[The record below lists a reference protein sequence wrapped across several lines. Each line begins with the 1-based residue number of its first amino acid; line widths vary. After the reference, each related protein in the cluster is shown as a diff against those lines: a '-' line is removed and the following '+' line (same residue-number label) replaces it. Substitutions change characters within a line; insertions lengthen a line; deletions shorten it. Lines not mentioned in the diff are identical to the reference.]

1 MYYYDSVRSKTMNE
15 ETPNTVEEPVRKRGA
30 QLGNQNARTH
40 GFYSKELDETEKQ
53 QYEQATEVEGLEAE
67 IALLR
72 IKIQSLVAHDPE
84 NIRLITQATNAL
96 ARLLMTKFNTSKAD
110 KQGLEEAFNNVLN
123 NIAIPFGIRIITG
136 LGK

>member
-1 MYYYDSVRSKTMNE
+1 ME
-15 ETPNTVEEPVRKRGA
+15 EEKKKRGA
-30 QLGNQNARTH
+30 QPGNRNARTH
-40 GFYSKELDETEKQ
+40 GFYAKELDETEKQ